1 MPISLELKVV
11 TFTPTQTI
19 RSRLVR
25 PKRYAISYT
34 IMTLQLSHSSTSF
47 SCFRVHPD
55 VANQVSHH
63 LQEVMD
69 AVKMRD
75 CSKFFCGRRYTFP
88 APAA

>member
-1 MPISLELKVV
+1 MIMKVYI
-11 TFTPTQTI
+11 FHF
-19 RSRLVR
+19 
-25 PKRYAISYT
+25 Y
-34 IMTLQLSHSSTSF
+34 SF
-47 SCFRVHPD
+47 YYRVHPD

-75 CSKFFCGRRYTFP
+75 CSKFFCNRRYNFP